1 MKNRRIVAV
10 VGISGVGK
18 STALAR
24 AQVSLTFTHL
34 QASALIKAEHELRQ
48 QKFVDH
54 DTLREANIDDN
65 QTLLIDGFH
74 RAVPDSGLVV
84 LDGHTII
91 DTPIGLV
98 EVESSV
104 FRQIGAS
111 RIIVLTEEP
120 EKIWQR
126 RPSDSQR
133 MRPMRSI
140 DELRRQ
146 QDCSLVAARRA
157 ALELRIP
164 LVISDNVQDLVAAL
178 Q

>member
-10 VGISGVGK
+10 VGISGAGK

-24 AQVSLTFTHL
+24 AQVSLKFTHL
-34 QASALIKAEHELRQ
+34 QASSLIKAEHELRQ
-48 QKFVDH
+48 KEFINY
-54 DTLREANIDDN
+54 DTLREGNIGDN

-74 RAVPDSGLVV
+74 RAIPDRGLVL

-91 DTPIGLV
+91 DTPAGPV
-98 EVESSV
+98 EVEPRV
-104 FRQIGAS
+104 FRLIGAS

-126 RPSDSQR
+126 RQSDSQR
-133 MRPMRSI
+133 RRPTRSI
-140 DELRRQ
+140 DELRLQ
-146 QDCSLVAARRA
+146 QEHSLVAARRT

-164 LVISDNVQDLVAAL
+164 LVISDNVQDLIAAL
-178 Q
+178 R